1 VLGIVDV
8 NAAGIVVFVLDLLF
22 VMLLVGVLLRQV
34 WKSASQ
40 MMRSMSKSGNLSSSL
55 LADKELDDVATPQHT
70 EYIQ

>member
-55 LADKELDDVATPQHT
+55 LADKELDYVATPQHT